1 MASRLRKAGIGLTA
15 AGGLAIAL
23 VGGGEGLKLYSY
35 RDVIGVWT
43 ACYGE
48 TRGIKPGMR
57 FSKAQC
63 DTMLID
69 GLEDFEAGMRA
80 CLTRPDAIPEEPYVA
95 FLSLAYN
102 VGTGTFCRSSVAKKA
117 NAGDLR
123 GACDAL
129 MLYVNAGG
137 RRIQGLVNRRT
148 AERKLCLE
156 GVRR

>member
-23 VGGGEGLKLYSY
+23 VGGWEGLKLSSY

-57 FSKAQC
+57 FTKAQC

-80 CLTRPDAIPEEPYVA
+80 CLTRPDAIPEKPYVA

-156 GVRR
+156 GVR

>member
-15 AGGLAIAL
+15 AGGLAVAL
-23 VGGGEGLKLYSY
+23 VGGWEGLKLYSY

-57 FSKAQC
+57 FTRAQC

-80 CLTRPDAIPEEPYVA
+80 CLTRPDAIPEKPYVA

-102 VGTGTFCRSSVAKKA
+102 VGAGTFCQSSVARKA

-156 GVRR
+156 GVR

>member
-23 VGGGEGLKLYSY
+23 VGGWEGLKLTSY

-57 FSKAQC
+57 FTKAQC

-80 CLTRPDAIPEEPYVA
+80 CLARPDAIPEKPYVA

-102 VGTGTFCRSSVAKKA
+102 VGVGTFCRSSVAKKA

-137 RRIQGLVNRRT
+137 RRIQGLMNRRT

-156 GVRR
+156 GVL

>member
-15 AGGLAIAL
+15 AGGLAVAL
-23 VGGGEGLKLYSY
+23 VGGWEGLKLYSY

-57 FSKAQC
+57 FTKAQC

-80 CLTRPDAIPEEPYVA
+80 CLTRPDAIPEKPYVA

-102 VGTGTFCRSSVAKKA
+102 VGTGTFCQSSVAKKA

-156 GVRR
+156 GVR

>member
-23 VGGGEGLKLYSY
+23 VGGWEGLKLSSY

-57 FSKAQC
+57 FTKAQC

-80 CLTRPDAIPEEPYVA
+80 CLTRPDAIPEKPYVA

-102 VGTGTFCRSSVAKKA
+102 VGTGTFCQSSVAKKA

-156 GVRR
+156 GVR

>member
-23 VGGGEGLKLYSY
+23 VGGWEGLKLASY

-57 FSKAQC
+57 FTKAQC

-80 CLTRPDAIPEEPYVA
+80 CLARPDAIPEKPYVA

-102 VGTGTFCRSSVAKKA
+102 VGVGTFCRSSVAKKA
-117 NAGDLR
+117 NTGDLR

-156 GVRR
+156 GVR

>member
-23 VGGGEGLKLYSY
+23 VGGWEGLKLTSY

-57 FSKAQC
+57 FTKAQC

-80 CLTRPDAIPEEPYVA
+80 CLTRPDAIPEKPYVT

-102 VGTGTFCRSSVAKKA
+102 VGTGTFCQSSVAKKA

-137 RRIQGLVNRRT
+137 RRIQGLVNRRA

-156 GVRR
+156 GVR